1 MIQISGK
8 VIFFFLGTCGRVL
21 PSLERCFFQ
30 LSKLTFGQQMTPNL
44 GEVLCRK
51 HHFGCVC
58 FSIANW
64 DIMTLSGPNISSLN
78 RSFTTTWRMF
88 RMHFVW
94 SLGVVHVM
102 IRYATV
108 NQRSPNNPTAELFR
122 GSRIWGRRKRS
133 TNSKVDGENWILIVG
148 GVSICVRSNPFLVL
162 SFNKVAF

>member
-64 DIMTLSGPNISSLN
+64 DIMTLRGPNISSLN

-122 GSRIWGRRKRS
+122 WVKDLREKK
-133 TNSKVDGENWILIVG
+133 KVYKFKSWRWKLDPDCRWCIHL
-148 GVSICVRSNPFLVL
+148 C
-162 SFNKVAF
+162 